1 MAPLGR
7 RFFIAS
13 AFVLIAFSINFS
25 AVRADETADSLQ
37 QNIDSLKNEIDQL
50 KIQLT
55 NATKQKDTLQNAVKQ
70 LDLQIQTL
78 SKSISLTNAQISQ
91 KDKEIKNLNGN
102 ISTTQGHIGESQAG
116 IAETLRTL
124 QATDHEPMMVAV
136 LGGGSL
142 SAFFDQ
148 QITLGTVRDEL
159 TNRVEDL
166 SHLKSN
172 LQSSKDV
179 AVGKRKELAALQTNL
194 NTQKQGLAA
203 ASSTQ
208 NTLLAQTKN
217 QESAYQALILEK
229 QRQQAKFEQDLLN
242 YQKNLGLSVD
252 VGSLPG
258 VRPGVIQWPLRN
270 VRVTQYF
277 GNTDFSTKNP
287 QIYNG
292 KGHTGIDFAASPG
305 TPILAAL
312 DGVVLGTGN
321 TDTTCPNASFG
332 KWVFIKHGN
341 GLSTLYAHLSTI
353 SVSAGQ
359 QVGTGDVVGYSG
371 STGYATGPHLHF
383 GVYATSGSEI
393 ATFPSSSCKGRS
405 YTMPVGAVS
414 AYLNPL
420 SYLPSL

>member
-1 MAPLGR
+1 MALFVRRLG
-7 RFFIAS
+7 IAV
-13 AFVLIAFSINFS
+13 AVLLLALSLNLGG
-25 AVRADETADSLQ
+25 ARADETADNLQ
-37 QNIDSLKNEIDQL
+37 LSIDSLKNEIDQL
-50 KIQLT
+50 KIQLNNT
-55 NATKQKDTLQNAVKQ
+55 ISQKNTLQNAIKQ

-78 SKSISLTNAQISQ
+78 TKSISLTNAQISQ

-102 ISTTQGHIGESQAG
+102 ISTTEGEIGQSQAG

-124 QATDHEPMMVAV
+124 QEADNEPMMVAV

-166 SHLKSN
+166 SKHTSN
-172 LQSSKDV
+172 LVTTKAV
-179 AVGKRKELAALQTNL
+179 AVGKRKELAVLQSNL
-194 NTQKQGLAA
+194 NTQKASLAA
-203 ASSTQ
+203 ARSSQ

-217 QESAYQALILEK
+217 QESAYQALIKEK
-229 QRQQAKFEQDLLN
+229 QEQQAKFEQDLLK
-242 YQKNLGLSVD
+242 YQNSLGLSVEA
-252 VGSLPG
+252 GSLPG

-270 VRVTQYF
+270 VRITQYF

-292 KGHTGIDFAASPG
+292 KGHTGMDFAASPG

-312 DGVVLGTGN
+312 EGVVLGTGN

-353 SVSAGQ
+353 SVSSGQ

-383 GVYATSGSEI
+383 GVYATSGSKI
-393 ATFPSSSCKGRS
+393 ATFPSSSCKGKS
-405 YTMPVGAVS
+405 YTMPVGDVT
-414 AYLNPL
+414 AYLNPM